1 MSKPVPDKAEVA
13 IEYPDKLYIGTF
25 ERAARFDAHLD
36 RTGIALTLHR
46 GSGDDRK
53 SVRMHFDYGLFAE
66 ILRDLAASIPST
78 PPDDHNH
85 RAQLAAAA
93 RSLLAALGHAK

>member
-13 IEYPDKLYIGTF
+13 LEYPDKLYIGTF
-25 ERAARFDAHLD
+25 ERAARFDAHVD

-46 GSGDDRK
+46 GNGEDRK

-66 ILRDLAASIPST
+66 ILREIAASMPSVA
-78 PPDDHNH
+78 DDREH
-85 RAQLAAAA
+85 RQLLAEAAK
-93 RSLLAALGHAK
+93 SLLKALTAK